1 MPLWIDVISTLL
13 ETVTDETQR
22 KEIYESLLTDEFDLE
37 GSKSEIEDA
46 FEIDAIFDSIAQ
58 EHLAD
63 LIDEEIEDEEDEED
77 VTWEEDD
84 STINDEQ

>member
-63 LIDEEIEDEEDEED
+63 LIDEEIEEEDEED

>member
-13 ETVTDETQR
+13 ETITDETQR

-63 LIDEEIEDEEDEED
+63 LIDEEIEEEDEED